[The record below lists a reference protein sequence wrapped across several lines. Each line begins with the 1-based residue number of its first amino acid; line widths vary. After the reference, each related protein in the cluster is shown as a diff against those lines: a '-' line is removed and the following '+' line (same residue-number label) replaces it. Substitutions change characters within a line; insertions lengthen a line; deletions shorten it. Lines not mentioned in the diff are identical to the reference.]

1 MAERFYYGGQAV
13 IEGVMM
19 RGQDTCVT
27 AVRRADGKIVV
38 ESQVLPKIYKG
49 KTRNTPF
56 IRGIIVLLES
66 MVLGIQSIIRSA
78 NLALEEEEEEV
89 SGWMLWLMV
98 ACSIAFAVALFFLA
112 PLFITKLFNIE
123 SSLLFNLVDGLIRI
137 TILVAY
143 LGLMGFLPELKK
155 VFSYHG
161 AEHKTVN
168 AYENGVPL
176 ETEDVKKF
184 STAHVRCGTSF
195 TFTVLIIAVLVFSLV
210 GVHQTWLMVLSRII
224 LIPVIA
230 SISYEVIYLSGR
242 HTDNWLV
249 KIISKPGLLLQ
260 SLTTREP
267 DEAKLEVGIAAL
279 RKVIETEQPE
289 LVTWEPEKE
298 ELSPENTPN
307 DIIQESPSNLE

>member
-13 IEGVMM
+13 VEGVMM
-19 RGQDTCVT
+19 RGKDTCVT
-27 AVRRADGKIVV
+27 AVRQTNGKIVV
-38 ESQVLPKIYKG
+38 ESHILPKIYKG
-49 KTRNTPF
+49 KMRNTPF
-56 IRGIIVLLES
+56 IRGIIVLIES
-66 MVLGIQSIIRSA
+66 MVLGIQSILRSA
-78 NLALEEEEEEV
+78 NIALEEEGEEI

-98 ACSIAFAVALFFLA
+98 AGSIGFAVVLFFLA

-168 AYENGVPL
+168 AYENGVPM
-176 ETEDVKKF
+176 ETKDVKKF

-210 GVHQTWLMVLSRII
+210 GIHQTWLMVLSRIV
-224 LIPVIA
+224 LIPIIS
-230 SISYEVIYLSGR
+230 SISYEAIYFSGR
-242 HTDNWLV
+242 HSDNWFV

-267 DEAKLEVGIAAL
+267 DEAKLEVAIAAL
-279 RKVIETEQPE
+279 RKVIESEQPE
-289 LVTWEPEKE
+289 LVTWEVEKE
-298 ELSPENTPN
+298 EPTAEITETATSETATDSL
-307 DIIQESPSNLE
+307 

>member
-1 MAERFYYGGQAV
+1 
-13 IEGVMM
+13 MM

-27 AVRRADGKIVV
+27 AVRRTDGKIVV

-49 KTRNTPF
+49 KTRNMPF

-78 NLALEEEEEEV
+78 NLALEEEDEEV

-98 ACSIAFAVALFFLA
+98 AGSIAFAVALFFLA

-137 TILVAY
+137 AILVAY

-210 GVHQTWLMVLSRII
+210 GIHQTWLMVLSRIV

-230 SISYEVIYLSGR
+230 SISYEVIYFSGR
-242 HTDNWLV
+242 HTNNWLV

-279 RKVIETEQPE
+279 KKVIETEQPE
-289 LVTWEPEKE
+289 FVTWEVEHE
-298 ELSPENTPN
+298 GLSPENTPN
-307 DIIQESPSNLE
+307 EVIQESPQNLE

>member
-1 MAERFYYGGQAV
+1 VAERFYYGGQAV
-13 IEGVMM
+13 VEGVMM

-27 AVRRADGKIVV
+27 AVRRTDGKIVV
-38 ESQVLPKIYKG
+38 ESQILPKIYKG
-49 KTRNTPF
+49 KMRKTPF
-56 IRGIIVLLES
+56 VRGIVVLLES

-78 NLALEEEEEEV
+78 NLALEEENEEI

-98 ACSIAFAVALFFLA
+98 AGSIAFAVVLFFLA

-123 SSLLFNLVDGLIRI
+123 SALLFNLVDGLIRI
-137 TILVAY
+137 AILVAY

-168 AYENGVPL
+168 AYENGVPM
-176 ETEDVKKF
+176 ETKDVKKF

-195 TFTVLIIAVLVFSLV
+195 TFTVLIIAILVFSLV
-210 GVHQTWLMVLSRII
+210 GIHQTWLMVLSRIV
-224 LIPVIA
+224 LIPVIS
-230 SISYEVIYLSGR
+230 SISYEAIYYSGR

-267 DEAKLEVGIAAL
+267 DEAKLEVAIAAL

-289 LVTWEPEKE
+289 LVTWEVENE
-298 ELSPENTPN
+298 EPREETSETATTETATDSL
-307 DIIQESPSNLE
+307 

>member
-1 MAERFYYGGQAV
+1 MFGY
-13 IEGVMM
+13 I
-19 RGQDTCVT
+19 C
-27 AVRRADGKIVV
+27 
-38 ESQVLPKIYKG
+38 
-49 KTRNTPF
+49 
-56 IRGIIVLLES
+56 
-66 MVLGIQSIIRSA
+66 
-78 NLALEEEEEEV
+78 
-89 SGWMLWLMV
+89 
-98 ACSIAFAVALFFLA
+98 
-112 PLFITKLFNIE
+112 FITKLFNIE

>member
-1 MAERFYYGGQAV
+1 
-13 IEGVMM
+13 MM

-27 AVRRADGKIVV
+27 AVRRTDGKIVV

-49 KTRNTPF
+49 KTRNMPF
-56 IRGIIVLLES
+56 VRGIIVLLES

-78 NLALEEEEEEV
+78 NLALEEEDEEV

-98 ACSIAFAVALFFLA
+98 AGSIAFAVALFFLA

-137 TILVAY
+137 AILVAY

-210 GVHQTWLMVLSRII
+210 GIHQTWLMVLSRIV

-230 SISYEVIYLSGR
+230 SISYEVIYFSGR
-242 HTDNWLV
+242 HTNNWLV

-279 RKVIETEQPE
+279 KKVIETEQPE
-289 LVTWEPEKE
+289 FVTWEVEHE
-298 ELSPENTPN
+298 GLSPENTPN
-307 DIIQESPSNLE
+307 EVIQESPQNLE

>member
-1 MAERFYYGGQAV
+1 VAERFYYGGQAV
-13 IEGVMM
+13 VEGVMM

-27 AVRRADGKIVV
+27 AVRRTDGSIVV
-38 ESQVLPKIYKG
+38 ESQTLPKIYKG
-49 KTRNTPF
+49 KMRKTPF

-78 NLALEEEEEEV
+78 NLALEEEGEEV

-98 ACSIAFAVALFFLA
+98 AGSIAFAVVLFFLT
-112 PLFITKLFNIE
+112 PLFLTKLFNIE
-123 SSLLFNLVDGLIRI
+123 SALLFNLVDGLIRI
-137 TILVAY
+137 AILVTY

-168 AYENGVPL
+168 AYEHGVPL
-176 ETEDVKKF
+176 ETNDVKKF

-210 GVHQTWLMVLSRII
+210 GIHQTWLMVLSRIV
-224 LIPVIA
+224 LIPVIS
-230 SISYEVIYLSGR
+230 SISYEAIYYSGR
-242 HTDNWLV
+242 HPDNWLV
-249 KIISKPGLLLQ
+249 KIVSKPGLLLQ

-267 DEAKLEVGIAAL
+267 DEAKLEVAIAAL

-289 LVTWEPEKE
+289 LVTWEVETE
-298 ELSPENTPN
+298 EPDDETSEVPISEAPTDTL
-307 DIIQESPSNLE
+307 

>member
-13 IEGVMM
+13 VEGVMM
-19 RGQDTCVT
+19 RGKDTCVT
-27 AVRRADGKIVV
+27 AVRQTNGKIVV

-49 KTRNTPF
+49 KMRNTPF
-56 IRGIIVLLES
+56 VRGIIVLIES
-66 MVLGIQSIIRSA
+66 MVLGIQSILRSA
-78 NLALEEEEEEV
+78 NIALEEEGEEI

-98 ACSIAFAVALFFLA
+98 AGSIGFAVVLFFLA

-123 SSLLFNLVDGLIRI
+123 SSILFNLVDGLIRI

-168 AYENGVPL
+168 AYENGVPM
-176 ETEDVKKF
+176 EVEDVKKF

-195 TFTVLIIAVLVFSLV
+195 TFTVLIIAILVFSLV
-210 GVHQTWLMVLSRII
+210 GIHQTWLMVLSRIV
-224 LIPVIA
+224 LIPIIS
-230 SISYEVIYLSGR
+230 SISYEAIYFSGR
-242 HTDNWLV
+242 HTDNWFV

-267 DEAKLEVGIAAL
+267 DEVKLEVAIAAL

-289 LVTWEPEKE
+289 LVTWEVAKE
-298 ELSPENTPN
+298 EPAESTSQSAASETLS
-307 DIIQESPSNLE
+307 DSL

>member
-13 IEGVMM
+13 VEGVMM
-19 RGQDTCVT
+19 RGQDTSVT
-27 AVRRADGKIVV
+27 AVRRTDGKIVV
-38 ESQVLPKIYKG
+38 ESQILPNIYKG
-49 KTRNTPF
+49 KMRKTPF

-66 MVLGIQSIIRSA
+66 MVLGIQSIIHSA
-78 NLALEEEEEEV
+78 NLALEEENEEI

-98 ACSIAFAVALFFLA
+98 AGSIAFAVVLFFLA
-112 PLFITKLFNIE
+112 PLFLTKLFNIE

-137 TILVAY
+137 AILVAY

-168 AYENGVPL
+168 AYENGVPM

-184 STAHVRCGTSF
+184 GTAHVRCGTSF

-210 GVHQTWLMVLSRII
+210 GIHQTWLMVISRIV
-224 LIPVIA
+224 LIPVIS
-230 SISYEVIYLSGR
+230 SISYEAIYFSGR
-242 HTDNWLV
+242 HTNNWLV
-249 KIISKPGLLLQ
+249 KILSKPGLLLQ

-267 DEAKLEVGIAAL
+267 DEAKLEVAIAAL

-289 LVTWEPEKE
+289 LVTWDTEKVE
-298 ELSPENTPN
+298 TAENTPETAS
-307 DIIQESPSNLE
+307 DSL

>member
-13 IEGVMM
+13 VEGVMM

-27 AVRRADGKIVV
+27 AVRRTDGKIVV
-38 ESQVLPKIYKG
+38 ESQILPKIYKG
-49 KTRNTPF
+49 KMRKTPF
-56 IRGIIVLLES
+56 VRGIVVLLES

-78 NLALEEEEEEV
+78 NLALEEENEEI

-98 ACSIAFAVALFFLA
+98 AGSIAFAVVLFFLA

-123 SSLLFNLVDGLIRI
+123 SALLFNLVDGLIRI
-137 TILVAY
+137 AILVAY

-168 AYENGVPL
+168 AYENGVPM
-176 ETEDVKKF
+176 ETKDVKKF

-195 TFTVLIIAVLVFSLV
+195 TFTVLIIAILVFSLV
-210 GVHQTWLMVLSRII
+210 GIHQTWLMVLSRIV
-224 LIPVIA
+224 LIPVIS
-230 SISYEVIYLSGR
+230 SISYEAIYYSGR

-267 DEAKLEVGIAAL
+267 DEAKLEVAIAAL

-289 LVTWEPEKE
+289 LVTWEVENE
-298 ELSPENTPN
+298 EPREETSETATTETATDSL
-307 DIIQESPSNLE
+307 

>member
-1 MAERFYYGGQAV
+1 VAERFYYGGQAV
-13 IEGVMM
+13 VEGVMM
-19 RGQDTCVT
+19 RGKETCVT
-27 AVRRADGKIVV
+27 AVRQTNGKIVV
-38 ESQVLPKIYKG
+38 ESQILPKIYKG
-49 KTRNTPF
+49 KMRNTPF
-56 IRGIIVLLES
+56 VRGIIVLIES
-66 MVLGIQSIIRSA
+66 MVLGIQSILRSA
-78 NLALEEEEEEV
+78 NLALEEEGEEI

-98 ACSIAFAVALFFLA
+98 AGSIAFAVVLFFLA

-168 AYENGVPL
+168 AYENSVPM
-176 ETEDVKKF
+176 EVEDVKNF

-210 GVHQTWLMVLSRII
+210 GIHQTWLMVLSRIV
-224 LIPVIA
+224 LIPVIS
-230 SISYEVIYLSGR
+230 SISYEFIYFSGR
-242 HTDNWLV
+242 HTDNWFV

-267 DEAKLEVGIAAL
+267 DDAKLEVAIAAL
-279 RKVIETEQPE
+279 RKVIEVEQPE
-289 LVTWEPEKE
+289 IVTWEIEKE
-298 ELSPENTPN
+298 VPTTEISESITPETT
-307 DIIQESPSNLE
+307 S

>member
-1 MAERFYYGGQAV
+1 
-13 IEGVMM
+13 M
-19 RGQDTCVT
+19 RGRDTCVT
-27 AVRRADGKIVV
+27 AVRRTDGKIVV

-49 KTRNTPF
+49 KTRNMPF
-56 IRGIIVLLES
+56 VRGIIVLIES

-78 NLALEEEEEEV
+78 NLALEEEGEEV

-98 ACSIAFAVALFFLA
+98 AGSIAFAVVLFFLA

-137 TILVAY
+137 AILVAY

-176 ETEDVKKF
+176 ETENVKKF

-210 GVHQTWLMVLSRII
+210 GIHETWLMVLSRIV

-289 LVTWEPEKE
+289 LVTWEVENKQPAE
-298 ELSPENTPN
+298 ETSESISPETT
-307 DIIQESPSNLE
+307 S

>member
-13 IEGVMM
+13 VEGVMM
-19 RGQDTCVT
+19 RGKDTCVT
-27 AVRRADGKIVV
+27 AVRQTNGKIVV

-49 KTRNTPF
+49 KMRNTPF
-56 IRGIIVLLES
+56 IRGIIVLIES
-66 MVLGIQSIIRSA
+66 MVLGIQSILRSA
-78 NLALEEEEEEV
+78 NIALEEDGEEI

-98 ACSIAFAVALFFLA
+98 AGSIGFAVVLFFLA

-137 TILVAY
+137 AILVTY
-143 LGLMGFLPELKK
+143 LGVMGFLPELKK

-168 AYENGVPL
+168 AYENGVPM
-176 ETEDVKKF
+176 EVKDVKKF

-210 GVHQTWLMVLSRII
+210 GIHQTWLMVLSRLV
-224 LIPVIA
+224 LIPVIS
-230 SISYEVIYLSGR
+230 SISYEAIYFSGR
-242 HTDNWLV
+242 HTDNWFV
-249 KIISKPGLLLQ
+249 RIISKPGLLLQ

-267 DEAKLEVGIAAL
+267 DEPKLEVAIAAL
-279 RKVIETEQPE
+279 RKVIESEQPE
-289 LVTWEPEKE
+289 LVTWEVDKE
-298 ELSPENTPN
+298 EPAEETTETAASETSS
-307 DIIQESPSNLE
+307 DNL

>member
-13 IEGVMM
+13 VEGVMM
-19 RGQDTCVT
+19 RGKDTCVT
-27 AVRRADGKIVV
+27 AVRQTNGKIVV

-49 KTRNTPF
+49 KMRNTPF
-56 IRGIIVLLES
+56 VRGIIVLIES
-66 MVLGIQSIIRSA
+66 MVLGIQSILRSA
-78 NLALEEEEEEV
+78 NIALEEEGEEI

-98 ACSIAFAVALFFLA
+98 AGSIGFAVVLFFLA

-123 SSLLFNLVDGLIRI
+123 SSILFNLVDGLIRI
-137 TILVAY
+137 AILVIY

-168 AYENGVPL
+168 AYENGVPM
-176 ETEDVKKF
+176 EVEDVKKF

-195 TFTVLIIAVLVFSLV
+195 TFTVLIIAILVFSLV
-210 GVHQTWLMVLSRII
+210 GIHQTWLMVLSRIV
-224 LIPVIA
+224 LIPIIS
-230 SISYEVIYLSGR
+230 SISYEAIYFSGR
-242 HTDNWLV
+242 HTDNWFV

-267 DEAKLEVGIAAL
+267 DEVKLEVAIAAL

-289 LVTWEPEKE
+289 LVTWEVAKE
-298 ELSPENTPN
+298 EPAESTSQSAASETLS
-307 DIIQESPSNLE
+307 DSL

>member
-1 MAERFYYGGQAV
+1 
-13 IEGVMM
+13 MM
-19 RGQDTCVT
+19 RGKETCVT
-27 AVRRADGKIVV
+27 AVRQTNGKIVV
-38 ESQVLPKIYKG
+38 ESQILPKIYKG
-49 KTRNTPF
+49 KMRNTPF
-56 IRGIIVLLES
+56 VRGIIVLIES
-66 MVLGIQSIIRSA
+66 MVLGIQSILRSA
-78 NLALEEEEEEV
+78 NLALEEEGEEI

-98 ACSIAFAVALFFLA
+98 AGSIAFAVVLFFLA

-168 AYENGVPL
+168 AYENSVPM
-176 ETEDVKKF
+176 EVEDVKNF

-210 GVHQTWLMVLSRII
+210 GIHQTWLMVLSRIV
-224 LIPVIA
+224 LIPVIS
-230 SISYEVIYLSGR
+230 SISYEFIYFSGR
-242 HTDNWLV
+242 HTDNWFV

-267 DEAKLEVGIAAL
+267 DDAKLEVAIAAL
-279 RKVIETEQPE
+279 RKVIEVEQPE
-289 LVTWEPEKE
+289 IVTWEIEKE
-298 ELSPENTPN
+298 VPTTEISESITPETT
-307 DIIQESPSNLE
+307 S

>member
-13 IEGVMM
+13 VEGVMM

-27 AVRRADGKIVV
+27 AVRRTDGEIVV
-38 ESQVLPKIYKG
+38 ESQILPKIYKG
-49 KTRNTPF
+49 KMRKTPF
-56 IRGIIVLLES
+56 VRGIIVLIES

-78 NLALEEEEEEV
+78 NLALEEENEEI

-98 ACSIAFAVALFFLA
+98 AGSIAFAVVLFFLA

-123 SSLLFNLVDGLIRI
+123 SSFLFNLVDGLIRI
-137 TILVAY
+137 AILVTY
-143 LGLMGFLPELKK
+143 LGVMGFLPELKK
-155 VFSYHG
+155 VFAYHG

-168 AYENGVPL
+168 AYENGVPM

-210 GVHQTWLMVLSRII
+210 GIHQTWMMVLSRIV
-224 LIPVIA
+224 LIPVIS
-230 SISYEVIYLSGR
+230 SISYEAIYFSGR

-249 KIISKPGLLLQ
+249 KILSKPGLLLQ

-267 DEAKLEVGIAAL
+267 DEAKIEVAVSAL
-279 RKVIETEQPE
+279 RKVIEKEQPE
-289 LVTWEPEKE
+289 LVTWEVEKVELTEETSETAAPETATDG
-298 ELSPENTPN
+298 L
-307 DIIQESPSNLE
+307 